1 MIPGL
6 DYIVPHSSDQPYD
19 ILDVI
24 RLVVDEGNFFE
35 IMPDYARN
43 IVVGFARMNG
53 RSVGVIANQ
62 PNQKAGKC
70 NNVARENFHEFRIN
84 CNLTHSLTVCL
95 YRVHAGCLD
104 IVSSIKGARFV
115 RFCDCFNIPLIT
127 FEDVP
132 GFLPGKKIMI
142 IMMMQ

>member
-53 RSVGVIANQ
+53 RSVGVVANQ
-62 PNQKAGKC
+62 PSQKAGKC
-70 NNVARENFHEFRIN
+70 DNIARENFHEFRIN
-84 CNLTHSLTVCL
+84 CSLTHSLFVSIMYMQVVWTL
-95 YRVHAGCLD
+95 SRPSRVQGSCDSVIA
-104 IVSSIKGARFV
+104 SISH
-115 RFCDCFNIPLIT
+115 
-127 FEDVP
+127 
-132 GFLPGKKIMI
+132 
-142 IMMMQ
+142 